1 MALHAGIEI
10 DGAEVCIAVIEST
23 SKQTSIVDY
32 VQDRITGESAEERI
46 TSLSEI
52 LQTHLS
58 DVLKQGV
65 DIVTSIPTRM
75 TTLREISV
83 PFTRDDIIS

>member
-32 VQDRITGESAEERI
+32 IEHRIAGETAEERI
-46 TSLSEI
+46 SSLSEI

-58 DVLKQGV
+58 DVLKQAHPDGV
-65 DIVTSIPTRM
+65 ILPGLARGKC
-75 TTLREISV
+75 
-83 PFTRDDIIS
+83 